1 MVPELLKLVL
11 CRLVAASGE
20 RVLITG
26 CTNPAFTCSDSMVSA
41 KIADDN
47 VVASLRRKLVHPE
60 TSLSQKYRVL
70 FSLRNIPGAAAEQAI
85 VEGHTHS

>member
-1 MVPELLKLVL
+1 
-11 CRLVAASGE
+11 
-20 RVLITG
+20 
-26 CTNPAFTCSDSMVSA
+26 MVSA
-41 KIADDN
+41 KMADAN

-85 VEGHTHS
+85 VEGHTHSCCSLSALYSSILSLRYLLQA